1 MLIAPLTLNPL
12 PYAEISRRLYAMSNA
27 VLPKFDH
34 PIKEPRG
41 LSPRIQWLR
50 DYYFKGAERA
60 WNNEYV
66 AWSSG
71 TAWDV
76 QFNEMNFYIVPET
89 YALLQTLR
97 GSYRQAARAID
108 LHRDFWFWSQ
118 VERRAWFVKEVMVR
132 YMPQEVLPGDLIAG
146 GRFNIQTSLC
156 LDEKEQQAFDRALL
170 GKNGARSKMKW
181 LHDHG
186 YGNAGATSGHLI
198 PDHER
203 VLQIGWKGITADLQS
218 CYNQLSDNDK
228 AGPKGAQ
235 LRAMMTA
242 ATMPRDLAA
251 QYSELCLNLA
261 VEHTDPIRR
270 QELLQMGHILV
281 RVPWEPARTFWEA
294 VQALWINHMLIMSD
308 ENYPGPGT
316 SFGRIDQYLLPFWEY
331 SLSHGMEREFG
342 KEILKCFWMHCNTVY
357 DAMIR
362 NGNQGITSGFGQLIT
377 LSGMGAN
384 GIDLTNDLT
393 YAVLEVID
401 EMSPILEPKPNVR
414 LHRNSPDEL
423 LDKVIDMISVSQG
436 SPFLLNFDERSM
448 AGMMLEARKAGI
460 SHLINE
466 DNVHNYAPVGC
477 LENTMV
483 GNDRSG
489 TVDVN
494 LNLLKAVELA
504 LTGGKDL
511 VPYLNPMTGKKE
523 AIKQD
528 GPDTGD
534 ATDCKTWDEFWK
546 AYAKQNKYIINKAV
560 DTYEAS
566 ESLRAKF
573 FPTPY
578 LSCLVRGCAEK
589 GLDITRGGAEINL
602 TTLETVTYATTV
614 DSLLAIKYL
623 VFDKKKCTMAELI
636 TALNDNWQ
644 GHEVLQAIAKNKAP
658 KYGRDDDEADAMA
671 KKVMNLWCDETWHH
685 RTKSTGRR
693 FRPGML
699 SWNYWAGD
707 GFVMAASAD
716 GRPKGQFL
724 SNAICPSNGADIKG
738 PTSNANS
745 VGKVMGGK
753 AGDGIGDWGE
763 YFNCLPNGASH
774 TITFNPSMIRDPEH
788 KYKFKAFLR
797 GYCENGGSALQI
809 NILDPEVLREA
820 QKHPQN
826 YRHLLVRITG
836 YNAYFTAVGKELQD
850 EVIQRVSHGRF

>member
-1 MLIAPLTLNPL
+1 MIAATRPQ
-12 PYAEISRRLYAMSNA
+12 
-27 VLPKFDH
+27 FDH
-34 PIKEPRG
+34 CIKEPRG

-50 DYYFKGAERA
+50 DYYFKGSERA
-60 WNNEYV
+60 WNNEFM
-66 AWSSG
+66 AWTTG

-97 GSYRQAARAID
+97 GSYRQAARAIE
-108 LHRDFWFWSQ
+108 LHKDFWFWPQ
-118 VERRAWFVKEVMVR
+118 IERRAWFVKEVMVR
-132 YMPQEVLPGDLIAG
+132 YMPKEILPGDLIAG
-146 GRFNIQTSLC
+146 GRFNIQSSLC
-156 LDEKEQQAFDRALL
+156 LDEREQKAFDRALL
-170 GKNGARSKMKW
+170 GKKGARAGMKW
-181 LHDHG
+181 FHDHG

-203 VLQIGWKGITADLQS
+203 VLKIGWKGILADLETR
-218 CYNQLSDNDK
+218 YDRLSGRDQN
-228 AGPKGAQ
+228 GSKGAQ

-242 ATMPRDLAA
+242 ATLPRDLAA
-251 QYSELCLNLA
+251 GYADLCLDLA
-261 VEHTDPIRR
+261 ADQTDIHRR
-270 QELLQMGHILV
+270 QELLQMAHILV

-294 VQALWINHMLIMSD
+294 LQALWLNHMLIMSD
-308 ENYPGPGT
+308 ENYPGPGV
-316 SFGRIDQYLLPFWEY
+316 SFGRIDQYLLPYWEY

-342 KEILKCFWMHCNTVY
+342 KEILKCFWIHCNTVY

-377 LSGMGAN
+377 LSGMGA
-384 GIDLTNDLT
+384 GGRDMTNALT
-393 YAVLEVID
+393 YVMLEVID
-401 EMSPILEPKPNVR
+401 EMTPILEPKPNVR
-414 LHRNSPDEL
+414 LHRNSPDDL
-423 LDKVIDMISVSQG
+423 LDKVVDMISVSQG

-448 AGMMLEARKAGI
+448 AGLMREAQKAGI
-460 SHLINE
+460 SHLINAH
-466 DNVHNYAPVGC
+466 NVHEYAPVGC

-511 VPYLNPMTGKKE
+511 IAFHNPMTGRQE
-523 AIKQD
+523 DITQD
-528 GPDTGD
+528 GPDTGE
-534 ATDCKTWDEFWK
+534 ATGFNTWEEFWE
-546 AYAKQNKYIINKAV
+546 AYVRQTEYIIQKSV
-560 DTYEAS
+560 EVYEAS
-566 ESLRAKF
+566 ESLRARY

-578 LSCLVRGCAEK
+578 LSCLVRGCAEQ

-623 VFDKKKCTMAELI
+623 VFDQKKCTMAELI
-636 TALNDNWQ
+636 QALKESWQ

-671 KKVMNLWCDETWHH
+671 QKVMDLWCNETWKHKT
-685 RTKSTGRR
+685 RSTGRQ

-707 GFVMAASAD
+707 GFIMAASAD

-753 AGDGIGDWGE
+753 AADGNGDWGE
-763 YFNCLPNGASH
+763 FLNCLPNGASH
-774 TITFNPSMIRDPEH
+774 TITFNPSMVRDPEH
-788 KYKFKAFLR
+788 KEKFKAFLR

-809 NILDPEVLREA
+809 NMLDPDVLRDA